1 MAGDGSKFT
10 MTDQTLYKLTVEQA
24 HEGLK
29 QGRFSSVELTQSVL
43 DRIAAVEDQVNAYI
57 SLQPELALKMAQTA
71 DERRAGGEDGSLLG
85 VPIAIKDVIIT
96 EGITTTAGSKILE
109 NFAPPFDATA
119 IKKLRQAGAVFLGK
133 TNPDEFAMGSST
145 EYSAYG
151 VTHNP
156 WELTAVPGGSSG
168 GSAAAIAAAE
178 AIGALG
184 TDTGGSVR
192 QPAAFCGVV
201 GLKPTYGR
209 VSRYGLIAFGS
220 SLDQIG
226 PIAKTVAD
234 AALLLAAIAG
244 HDPKDSTSLKRPV
257 PNYLAEVKAGTGF
270 KGLKIGVPKEY
281 FIEGMNPAIE
291 KAIHQAL
298 QLAQAEGA
306 KLVDISLPHTR
317 YGIPAY
323 YLVAAAEASSNLAR
337 YDGVR
342 YGFSLP
348 AEDLLQT
355 YFKSREAGFGPEV
368 KRRIMLGTY
377 ALSAGYFDAYYLK
390 AQKVRTLLRQDFE
403 AAFKE
408 VDVIFAP
415 ATPDVAFK
423 IGQKVDDPLQM
434 YLTDV
439 FTVVANMTGIC
450 GISVPCGFTG
460 SLPIGLQILGPALG
474 ETAILKA
481 AHAYEQATDWHK
493 QTPSL

>member
-1 MAGDGSKFT
+1 
-10 MTDQTLYKLTVEQA
+10 MTDQPLYKLTIEQA

-29 QGRFSSVELTQSVL
+29 QGHFSSVELTQSVL
-43 DRIAAVEDQVNAYI
+43 ERIEAVEDSVNAYI
-57 SLQPELALKMAQTA
+57 SLQPELALQMARAA
-71 DERRAGGEDGSLLG
+71 DERRAGGEDAPLLG
-85 VPIAIKDVIIT
+85 VPLAIKDVIVT
-96 EGITTTAGSKILE
+96 EGVTTTAGSKILE
-109 NFAPPFDATA
+109 HFAPPYDATA
-119 IKKLRQAGAVFLGK
+119 IKKLRHAGAVFVGK

-145 EYSAYG
+145 EFSAYG
-151 VTHNP
+151 ITRNP
-156 WELTAVPGGSSG
+156 WDLEAVPGGSSG
-168 GSAAAIAAAE
+168 GSAAAIAAQE

-192 QPAAFCGVV
+192 QPASYCGVV

-226 PIAKTVAD
+226 PVTKTVAD
-234 AALLLAAIAG
+234 AAILLSVIAG
-244 HDPKDSTSLKRPV
+244 HDRHDSTSLNHPV
-257 PNYLAEVKAGTGF
+257 PPYLAEVKAGTGF

-281 FIEGMNPAIE
+281 FIEGMNPAVE
-291 KAIHQAL
+291 EAVQQAL
-298 QLAQAEGA
+298 RLAQSEGA
-306 KLVDISLPHTR
+306 TLVDISLPHTK

-323 YLVAAAEASSNLAR
+323 YLVATAEASSNLAR

-342 YGFSLP
+342 YGLSLP
-348 AEDLLQT
+348 AEDLGQT

-377 ALSAGYFDAYYLK
+377 ALSAGYYDAYYLK
-390 AQKVRTLLRQDFE
+390 AQKVRTLLRRDFE

-415 ATPDVAFK
+415 TAPDVAFK

-434 YLTDV
+434 YLSDV

-450 GISVPCGFTG
+450 GISVPCGFHG
-460 SLPIGLQILGPALG
+460 RLPIGLQILGPPLG

-481 AHAYEQATDWHK
+481 AYTYEQATTWHK
-493 QTPSL
+493 QTAKLPALYG